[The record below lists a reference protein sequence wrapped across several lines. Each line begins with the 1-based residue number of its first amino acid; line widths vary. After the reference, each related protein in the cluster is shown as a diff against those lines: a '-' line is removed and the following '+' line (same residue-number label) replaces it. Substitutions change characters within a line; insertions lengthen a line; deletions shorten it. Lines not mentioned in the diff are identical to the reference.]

1 MSKTIWIRNVIAS
14 SLAGAVFITS
24 SMVSLAAPGNQPQM
38 AELTVSGAS
47 IDGEAPAVSING
59 ERAFSGRS
67 VQSSTTV
74 TTPATS
80 SATINLGKL
89 GRIELAPNSSLN
101 LNFNENGFSGN
112 LLAGRVRVAG
122 ATNAEASIQTSD
134 STVVA
139 DKTQSKAFAVD
150 FDANATRVATE
161 SGSVMLNG
169 KTKSVKVNA
178 GETKTTSQDNDDND
192 GDIVPGSVVL
202 YSIIFGAA
210 AAVLIYVAA
219 TSNNEVSVGGST
231 TVVSPT
237 R

>member
-1 MSKTIWIRNVIAS
+1 MSKTIWIRNAIAT

-24 SMVSLAAPGNQPQM
+24 SMVSLAAPGNQPM

-47 IDGEAPAVSING
+47 INGEAPTVSING

-101 LNFNENGFSGN
+101 LNFDEKGFSGN
-112 LLAGRVRVAG
+112 LLAGRVKVAG
-122 ATNAEASIQTSD
+122 ATDAEASIQTKD

-139 DKTQSKAFAVD
+139 EKSQSKAFAVD
-150 FDANATRVATE
+150 FDADMTRVATE
-161 SGSVMLNG
+161 TGSVMLNG

-178 GETKTTSQDNDDND
+178 GETKSTRQDDDDDD
-192 GDIVPGSVVL
+192 GDIVPGSVAL
-202 YSIIFGAA
+202 YTIIFGAA

-219 TSNNEVSVGGST
+219 TSNNEINVGGST